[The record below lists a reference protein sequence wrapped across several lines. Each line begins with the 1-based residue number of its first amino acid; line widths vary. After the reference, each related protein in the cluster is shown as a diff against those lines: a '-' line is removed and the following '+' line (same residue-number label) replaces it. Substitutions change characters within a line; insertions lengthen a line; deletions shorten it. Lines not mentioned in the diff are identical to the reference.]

1 MACACLWFRNR
12 EERGLLLFN
21 VVTKTADQREER
33 AFRDKPE
40 AMDYAVR
47 RLAFYGGVARVVIEN
62 EGGIVFDHNDIRRTF
77 ETVRA

>member
-1 MACACLWFRNR
+1 
-12 EERGLLLFN
+12 LFN
-21 VVTKTADQREER
+21 VVTKTAEKKEER

-47 RLAFYGGVARVVIEN
+47 RLAFYAGVASVVIEN
-62 EGGIVFDHNDIRRTF
+62 EGGIVFDQNDIRHTF

>member
-1 MACACLWFRNR
+1 
-12 EERGLLLFN
+12 LFN
-21 VVTKTADQREER
+21 VVTKTAERKEER

-47 RLAFYGGVARVVIEN
+47 RLAFYGGGASVVIES
-62 EGGIVFDHNDIRRTF
+62 EGGIVFDQHDIRRTF

>member
-1 MACACLWFRNR
+1 MHA
-12 EERGLLLFN
+12 ERGAGGRGLSLFN
-21 VVTKTADQREER
+21 VVTKTAERKEER

-47 RLAFYGGVARVVIEN
+47 RLAFYGGGASVVIEN
-62 EGGIVFDHNDIRRTF
+62 EGGIVFDQNDIRRTF